1 MAEFDIKKA
10 EELEEKYD
18 SALQT
23 RQLGPWL
30 LQFSI
35 VFLTFICALSLC
47 DGRYRRSD

>member
-35 VFLTFICALSLC
+35 VFSLLFALYQPC
-47 DGRYRRSD
+47 